1 MLLING
7 DVIMP
12 NLTLMGYSPVV
23 DGPGQLTVNGTFSWS
38 TGTLQG
44 SGTVTIPPSGTM
56 TIDGQVV
63 LNQRTINNSGTIN
76 WTSQYYFLTAGGGAV
91 LNNLSGAFFNM
102 EPGAEI
108 AAGGLPLATFNNLG
122 TVQKA
127 TGSGGVPFYLN
138 FNNAGLFQ
146 VLTGS
151 VNFPYTFQQTSGRT
165 IVGPGATFTGSGGVN
180 LLGGTLGGA
189 GTISG
194 PVTNSGVVRP
204 GMSPGILTLAPVYG
218 TSYTQS
224 VAGILNIE
232 LGGPTPGTQ
241 YSQLAAAGVPV
252 SLGGSLD
259 VSLVNGF
266 VPSPGQEF
274 TILTCGSR
282 TGTFPVLNGTYL
294 GNGVALVPVYSNTN
308 VVLVVSNVTTLQPPI
323 AFARV
328 GPLGNNLQLTWPTII
343 GQRYQVEYSSDL
355 FQWFV
360 LSNFI
365 ASATSASALDPTPIV
380 GVPKRFYR
388 LRR

>member
-1 MLLING
+1 MK
-7 DVIMP
+7 
-12 NLTLMGYSPVV
+12 SPMAFPRSHNRSCLYNY
-23 DGPGQLTVNGTFSWS
+23 GPGQLTVNGAFTWS
-38 TGTLQG
+38 TGSLQG
-44 SGTVTIPPSGTM
+44 SGTVNIPPGGSM

-63 LNQRTINNSGTIN
+63 LNQRTINNSGSIN
-76 WTSQYYFLTAGGGAV
+76 WTSQFYSLAASGGAV
-91 LNNLSGAFFNM
+91 INNLSGALFNM

-108 AAGGLPLATFNNLG
+108 APGGLPLATFNNFG

-127 TGSGGVPFYLN
+127 AGSGGVPFYLN

-151 VNFPYTFQQTSGRT
+151 VSFPYTFQQTSGRT
-165 IVGPGATFTGSGGVN
+165 IVGSGATFTGTGGID
-180 LLGGTLGGA
+180 LLGGSLGGA

-194 PVTNSGVVRP
+194 PVTNSGVVHP
-204 GMSPGILTLAPVYG
+204 GMSPGILTLVPVYG

-224 VAGILNIE
+224 VAGTLNIE
-232 LGGPTPGTQ
+232 IGGPMPGTQ

-266 VPSPGQEF
+266 LPSPGQEF
-274 TILTCGSR
+274 TILKCGSR

-308 VVLVVSNVTTLQPPI
+308 VVLVVSNVVVLLPPI

-328 GPLGNNLQLTWPTII
+328 GPSGNNLQLTWQAVI
-343 GQRYQVEYSSDL
+343 GQQYQVEYSSNL
-355 FQWFV
+355 FHWFV

-365 ASATSASALDPTPIV
+365 ASGTSASALDPAPIP

-388 LRR
+388 LR